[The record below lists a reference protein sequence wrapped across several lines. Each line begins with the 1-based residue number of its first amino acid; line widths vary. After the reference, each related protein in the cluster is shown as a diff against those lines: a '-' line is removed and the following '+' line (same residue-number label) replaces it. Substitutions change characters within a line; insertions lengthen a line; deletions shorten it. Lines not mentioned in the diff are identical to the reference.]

1 MLPCLQTFLSPRSGV
16 GKHVPRRAWLW
27 AIGVFLGI
35 GMAQLAPPLALLG
48 ENTPP
53 ILPDAS
59 KTPGDVLTT
68 DASLV
73 CQKGYSASV
82 RNVPPALKR
91 QVFALYGLTKKAG
104 QDWEVDH
111 LISLELGG
119 SNSVRNLW
127 PQAGFT
133 TPWNYHVKDRLE
145 NALHYLVCRG
155 ELPLSVA
162 QHAIAKNWIEAFK
175 AVCGD
180 AAGGCAAFRYGSRY
194 PEAFHLTPEAKQK
207 LSALGQDAPP
217 PPANTPQSARPN
229 PDGSCPA
236 EAPIKGSKARV
247 YHPPSDPYYAA
258 THAVACFPSEEAA
271 RSAGY
276 RSSR

>member
-1 MLPCLQTFLSPRSGV
+1 MPKARFSDRHRARFSDRHVARFWILGV
-16 GKHVPRRAWLW
+16 L
-27 AIGVFLGI
+27 LGI
-35 GMAQLAPPLALLG
+35 AAAQATPPL
-48 ENTPP
+48 
-53 ILPDAS
+53 LPDAA

-82 RNVPPALKR
+82 RNVPPALKQ
-91 QVFALYGLTKKAG
+91 QVFALYGLTKAPG

-127 PQAGFT
+127 PQAGFI

-180 AAGGCAAFRYGSRY
+180 AAEGCAAFRFGARY
-194 PEAFHLTPEAKQK
+194 PEAFHLTPEAKQR
-207 LSALGQDAPP
+207 LFALGQDAPP
-217 PPANTPQSARPN
+217 PPAYTPQSARPN

-258 THAVACFPSEEAA
+258 TRAVACFPSEEAA

-276 RSSR
+276 RPSRGR